1 MVQSPMISSPLKQ
14 TSEIDWIQPL
24 KAYIRQT
31 YGDDPERYSEECAT
45 LNRLRQDMRGAGKDS
60 AAGRDL
66 LYRYYGQLELLDL
79 RFPVDENHIKISFTW
94 CALLSIYPNPP
105 SKFLYDAF
113 THKPT
118 SQYSLAYEKASII
131 FNISAVLSCHA
142 ANQNRS
148 EDTGLKTAY
157 HSFQASAGMFT
168 YINENFLHA
177 PSTDLSRDTV
187 KTLISIMLAQGQ
199 EVFLE
204 KQIADGKKPGFLA
217 KLASQAAYLYSQ
229 AVEGVQE
236 NVTKGIFEKV
246 WSILVQVKASLLAAV
261 AGYYQAIAD
270 DEGTLYGIAIA
281 RLLLAEKQ
289 TTTALNWAKSFPSSV
304 PASSN
309 LSADTGPILLDTV
322 RRHLTCVQETLA
334 TFTKDNDFIYHQP
347 VPSEPTLSTIAKL
360 PAAKAI
366 PVSELYQGQDIQ
378 RIIGPDIFQKIV
390 PMSVTESASLYD
402 EEKAKLVR
410 AEAEKVE
417 AANGEMAASLDYLKL
432 PGSLNILKGGMD
444 QEINVDEVFKRW
456 CEELAN
462 APHFREAFNE
472 LQDEKI
478 SILSVLDQCSKQ
490 LDMEESVCEKMRSKY
505 GGDWVQQ
512 PSSRLTSTLRSDLRN
527 YRDTIDEASSSDSQ
541 LLVNLR
547 QHEADFDEMRSAGET
562 DEADIL
568 FQSALIKV
576 GGKHGKGRYGQGGSP
591 YTAAPEVSLID
602 DDFEEET
609 SVAEQIARVE
619 ELLRKLNLVKRDR
632 NQILKDLKE
641 KVHNDDI
648 SNVLI
653 LNKKSIANQE
663 NQLFQTELEKFRP
676 HQNRLLQANHKQTA
690 LMKELTK
697 VYGDL
702 LQDSRVRSEQSKYEL
717 LTRHRNSVMS
727 KYKKIYNAFRD
738 ISSGLEQAQVFYA
751 EMKDTVDN
759 LKKNVDTFV
768 NNRRSE
774 GAQLLSQIERDKSHH
789 QSNHEDRERE
799 KLKTLMER
807 LSVETTPQSPPT
819 SSSKTRPSPL
829 KPTSGRSPPIPP
841 IPPTT
846 SHPPNP
852 HPHTQSPAVTY
863 PSFGT
868 SGIAPPTAANQYI
881 GGQAYTQQP
890 PQAAEGYNPMAY
902 LYQPPTSPPAT
913 QQFFS
918 PTQYGYPNPPPTQ
931 PGMTPQQQPHASQF
945 MPQGYIPPPPPPRP
959 LQSQSQ
965 SQPQPQP
972 QPQPQSQ
979 SNPQYPPGGAGYM
992 QRPYSVVQPQLQPP
1006 QQGQGQQ
1013 GQGQGQSNSSDP
1025 WAGLN
1030 AWK

>member
-94 CALLSIYPNPP
+94 
-105 SKFLYDAF
+105 YDAF

-142 ANQNRS
+142 ANQDRS

-204 KQIADGKKPGFLA
+204 KQIADEKKPGFLA

-229 AVEGVQE
+229 AAEGVQE
-236 NVTKGIFEKV
+236 NVAKGIFEKV
-246 WSILVQVKASLLAAV
+246 WSIVIQIKASLLAAV

-270 DEGTLYGIAIA
+270 DEGALYGISIA
-281 RLLLAEKQ
+281 RLQLAEKQ
-289 TTTALNWAKSFPSSV
+289 ATSAMSWAKSFPSSP
-304 PASSN
+304 PAGSN
-309 LSADTGPILLDTV
+309 LSADTGPILLDLT
-322 RRHLTCVQETLA
+322 RRQLANIQEKLA
-334 TFTKDNDFIYHQP
+334 LFNKDNDFIYHQP
-347 VPSEPTLSTIAKL
+347 IPSEPSLSTIAKL
-360 PAAKAI
+360 PAAKAMS
-366 PVSELYQGQDIQ
+366 VSELYQGQDIQ

-444 QEINVDEVFKRW
+444 QDMDVDEDFKMW
-456 CEELAN
+456 CDELAD
-462 APHFREAFNE
+462 APPFREAFNE
-472 LQDEKI
+472 VQEEKI

-505 GGDWVQQ
+505 GADWVQQ
-512 PSSRLTSTLRSDLRN
+512 PSSRLTSTLRSDIRS
-527 YRDTIDEASSSDSQ
+527 YRDTIGEASSSDSQ

-547 QHEADFDEMRSAGET
+547 QHETDFEEMRSAGET
-562 DEADIL
+562 DEADVL
-568 FQSALIKV
+568 FQRALIKV
-576 GGKHGKGRYGQGGSP
+576 GGKGKGRNGHGSP
-591 YTAAPEVSLID
+591 YTAAPETNLLG
-602 DDFEEET
+602 DDFEAGA

-702 LQDSRVRSEQSKYEL
+702 LQDNRVRSEQSKYEV
-717 LTRHRNSVMS
+717 LTRQRNSVMS
-727 KYKKIYNAFRD
+727 KYKKIYNAFKD
-738 ISSGLEQAQVFYA
+738 INSGLQQAQAFYA
-751 EMKDTVDN
+751 EMKDTVDS
-759 LKKNVDTFV
+759 LRKNVDTFV

-774 GAQLLSQIERDKSHH
+774 GAQLLSQIERDKAHH
-789 QSNHEDRERE
+789 QSSQEDRERE
-799 KLKTLMER
+799 KLKSLMER
-807 LSVETTPQSPPT
+807 LSVETSPQSQPT
-819 SSSKTRPSPL
+819 SSSSKPRPSPL
-829 KPTSGRSPPIPP
+829 KTTPGRSPSIS
-841 IPPTT
+841 THHNT
-846 SHPPNP
+846 MS
-852 HPHTQSPAVTY
+852 Y
-863 PSFGT
+863 PST
-868 SGIAPPTAANQYI
+868 SQYMT
-881 GGQAYTQQP
+881 GQQQQQP
-890 PQAAEGYNPMAY
+890 QPQPQPQPPLQQQQQQQPQQYPQQGPPGVAPSAEGYNPMAY
-902 LYQPPTSPPAT
+902 LYQPPISPPPN
-913 QQFFS
+913 QQYFS
-918 PTQYGYPNPPPTQ
+918 PSQYGYAS
-931 PGMTPQQQPHASQF
+931 PQQPTQF

-959 LQSQSQ
+959 SQS
-965 SQPQPQP
+965 PY
-972 QPQPQSQ
+972 PQS
-979 SNPQYPPGGAGYM
+979 SAPYPPAGYM
-992 QRPYSVVQPQLQPP
+992 QPRPYSAMQQQHPSQTPQGPS
-1006 QQGQGQQ
+1006 G
-1013 GQGQGQSNSSDP
+1013 GQSNSNDP

>member
-94 CALLSIYPNPP
+94 
-105 SKFLYDAF
+105 YDAF

-142 ANQNRS
+142 ANQSRS

-204 KQIADGKKPGFLA
+204 KQTADGKKPGFLA

-229 AVEGVQE
+229 ATEGVQE
-236 NVTKGIFEKV
+236 NVAKGIFEKV
-246 WSILVQVKASLLAAV
+246 WSIVVQVKASLLAAI

-270 DEGTLYGIAIA
+270 DEGTLYGISIA
-281 RLLLAEKQ
+281 RLQLAEKQ
-289 TTTALNWAKSFPSSV
+289 ATAALSWAKSFPSSP
-304 PASSN
+304 PAGSN
-309 LSADTGPILLDTV
+309 LSADTGPILVDIA
-322 RRHLTCVQETLA
+322 RRHLTNIQEKLA

-347 VPSEPTLSTIAKL
+347 VPSEPSLSTIAKL

-444 QEINVDEVFKRW
+444 QEMDVDEDFKMW

-462 APHFREAFNE
+462 APPLRESFSE
-472 LQDEKI
+472 LQEDKI

-505 GGDWVQQ
+505 GADWVQQ
-512 PSSRLTSTLRSDLRN
+512 PSSRLTSTLRSDVRT

-547 QHEADFDEMRSAGET
+547 QHEADFEEMRSAGET
-562 DEADIL
+562 EETDVL
-568 FQSALIKV
+568 FQRALIKA
-576 GGKHGKGRYGQGGSP
+576 GGKHGKSRNGHGSP
-591 YTAAPEVSLID
+591 YSAAPETNLLG
-602 DDFEEET
+602 DDFQGET
-609 SVAEQIARVE
+609 SVAEQISKVE
-619 ELLRKLNLVKRDR
+619 ELLRKLSLVKRDR

-702 LQDSRVRSEQSKYEL
+702 LQDNRVRSEQSKYEV
-717 LTRHRNSVMS
+717 LTRQRNSVMS

-738 ISSGLEQAQVFYA
+738 IRSGLEQAQTFYA
-751 EMKDTVDN
+751 EMKDSVDS
-759 LKKNVDTFV
+759 LRKNVDTFV

-774 GAQLLSQIERDKSHH
+774 GAQLLSQIERDKAHH
-789 QSNHEDRERE
+789 QSNQEERERE
-799 KLKTLMER
+799 KLKNMMER
-807 LSVETTPQSPPT
+807 LSVETSPQSPPT
-819 SSSKTRPSPL
+819 SSSSKPRPSPL
-829 KPTSGRSPPIPP
+829 QTNSGRSPLIP
-841 IPPTT
+841 
-846 SHPPNP
+846 SHHNA
-852 HPHTQSPAVTY
+852 PAY
-863 PSFGT
+863 PT
-868 SGIAPPTAANQYI
+868 SGIAPQTSQYMV
-881 GGQAYTQQP
+881 GQGQQQQQQQPQQPQQQQYTQQGP
-890 PQAAEGYNPMAY
+890 PGGPSAEGYNPMAY
-902 LYQPPTSPPAT
+902 LYQPPISPQPN
-913 QQFFS
+913 QQYFS
-918 PTQYGYPNPPPTQ
+918 PSQYGYAS
-931 PGMTPQQQPHASQF
+931 PQQPQSGMQPSHASQF

-959 LQSQSQ
+959 SQS
-965 SQPQPQP
+965 PH
-972 QPQPQSQ
+972 PQS
-979 SNPQYPPGGAGYM
+979 NAQYPPAAYTQQQRYSSM
-992 QRPYSVVQPQLQPP
+992 LQQRPYSAVQLPHPSQTPQGPP
-1006 QQGQGQQ
+1006 GGQ
-1013 GQGQGQSNSSDP
+1013 NNANDP

-1030 AWK
+1030 VWK